1 MKAVYQWVL
10 RTMMK
15 DQTGVMQTL
24 PKKDLVDFNV
34 AMTAERL
41 MQNGFDPMAFKN
53 ANQVDNAINQI
64 EAPRNVQQG
73 IKSTDSAK
81 VFDMEGKEIPKGSK
95 IMGGKQ
101 AETEAEIAARINE
114 ENKKAVKSLKERK
127 RPDVYT
133 LDDYDTTNMS
143 DIQKEIIKTETKL
156 GNLNPKSSDFRE
168 RAKPLIDKIEEL
180 KNQMSKI
187 KEDDLPMAQGG
198 RAGFKTGLGKRFLNF
213 LKGVGKEKP
222 FSGKEFVDKRK
233 FIGADKIENKINQI
247 KNERVLKEAQEEF
260 KKNPPFKFPEPGSKE
275 YEETLAR
282 VQRRLMGD
290 RKLNADG
297 GRIGLK
303 DGPKLSDFVN
313 VQASGSKSGKQQI
326 MGAPEGITAD
336 RESINAI
343 VKADIPI
350 SQKID
355 LLAKYQ
361 YGKGRTKIEK
371 DDQEIFLDEG
381 GFKSRDI
388 GLGFNK
394 EGEGIG
400 GTLMYNIETGE
411 PEFNIGFRKKFD
423 KGGMTRRT
431 FLKLLGGLASIP
443 IVGKILK
450 PMKVGKTV
458 TKVPIIKTDNVP
470 GKPEWFDALVNK
482 VIIEG
487 DDVTKRF
494 ATAERQSIHQKTL
507 DDGSVVRVTEDV
519 DDGAVRVEYESDE
532 SMFQEPVQ
540 LQYKKPL
547 PDEGDPR
554 PAAEFEV
561 SESGFVSRPDGPD
574 DYIFEGE
581 DMVGSSIRD
590 LESDVSK
597 LKQYATG
604 QKQTLKEFVQ
614 SKKRKDKVAKLNEG
628 DLAET
633 NQYIADRQPEPD
645 IDYGVDDYASG
656 GIARMLGE

>member
-1 MKAVYQWVL
+1 
-10 RTMMK
+10 
-15 DQTGVMQTL
+15 
-24 PKKDLVDFNV
+24 
-34 AMTAERL
+34 
-41 MQNGFDPMAFKN
+41 
-53 ANQVDNAINQI
+53 
-64 EAPRNVQQG
+64 
-73 IKSTDSAK
+73 
-81 VFDMEGKEIPKGSK
+81 KGSK

-101 AETEAEIAARINE
+101 AETEAEIAARMSK
-114 ENKKAVKSLKERK
+114 ENKESAARIKNKKM
-127 RPDVYT
+127 
-133 LDDYDTTNMS
+133 LDDAIDNMS
-143 DIQKEIIKTETKL
+143 PSLSGDRKVDAELVAEDL
-156 GNLNPKSSDFRE
+156 AE
-168 RAKPLIDKIEEL
+168 RMGKVY
-180 KNQMSKI
+180 
-187 KEDDLPMAQGG
+187 DDLPTKERLDLYDQAYQGLTKKKFDPPENMAQGG
-198 RAGFKTGLGKRFLNF
+198 RAGFKSGLGKGFLNF
-213 LKGVGKEKP
+213 LKGLTKEKP

-247 KNERVLKEAQEEF
+247 KNEKVLKEAQEEF

-343 VKADIPI
+343 IKADIPI

-371 DDQEIFLDEG
+371 DDQELFLDEG

-400 GTLMYNIETGE
+400 GTLMYNMETGE

-470 GKPEWFDALVNK
+470 GKPE
-482 VIIEG
+482 
-487 DDVTKRF
+487 
-494 ATAERQSIHQKTL
+494 
-507 DDGSVVRVTEDV
+507 
-519 DDGAVRVEYESDE
+519 
-532 SMFQEPVQ
+532 
-540 LQYKKPL
+540 
-547 PDEGDPR
+547 
-554 PAAEFEV
+554 
-561 SESGFVSRPDGPD
+561 
-574 DYIFEGE
+574 
-581 DMVGSSIRD
+581 
-590 LESDVSK
+590 
-597 LKQYATG
+597 
-604 QKQTLKEFVQ
+604 
-614 SKKRKDKVAKLNEG
+614 
-628 DLAET
+628 
-633 NQYIADRQPEPD
+633 
-645 IDYGVDDYASG
+645 
-656 GIARMLGE
+656 

>member
-41 MQNGFDPMAFKN
+41 MRNGFDPNAFKN
-53 ANQVDNAINQI
+53 ANQVENAINQI

-73 IKSTDSAK
+73 IKSAKSAK
-81 VFDMEGKEIPKGSK
+81 VMDMEGKEIDPRSK

-101 AETEAEIAARINE
+101 AETEAEIAARMSK
-114 ENKKAVKSLKERK
+114 ENKESAARIKNKKM
-127 RPDVYT
+127 
-133 LDDYDTTNMS
+133 LDDAIDNMS
-143 DIQKEIIKTETKL
+143 PSLSGDRKVDAELVAEDL
-156 GNLNPKSSDFRE
+156 AE
-168 RAKPLIDKIEEL
+168 RMGKVY
-180 KNQMSKI
+180 
-187 KEDDLPMAQGG
+187 DDLPTKERLDLYDQAYQGLTKKKFDPPENMAQGG
-198 RAGFKTGLGKRFLNF
+198 RAGFKSGLGKGFLNF
-213 LKGVGKEKP
+213 LKGLTKEKP

-247 KNERVLKEAQEEF
+247 KNEKVLKEAQEEF

-343 VKADIPI
+343 IKADIPI

-371 DDQEIFLDEG
+371 DDQELFLDEG

-400 GTLMYNIETGE
+400 GTLMYNMETGE

-628 DLAET
+628 DLTET